1 MARCLASSSCMLA
14 PCFLSTTC
22 WRGCLPLVC
31 IFLAR
36 NQVAVTELICICG
49 SRFCP
54 SIDMCAFVL
63 VAESVVKDGDTSN
76 VILFS
81 SGLLWL
87 SFVLTHEFWD
97 FMHLMKNVE
106 ILMGITLIYW
116 HLGSF
121 HEVSFLFHLGF
132 SPLRAHWYLCCL
144 KRRCN

>member
-1 MARCLASSSCMLA
+1 MSSFILLHVGTLFSEYNLLKRLSSSGMY
-14 PCFLSTTC
+14 F
-22 WRGCLPLVC
+22 
-31 IFLAR
+31 FLAR

-87 SFVLTHEFWD
+87 SFVLTHEF
-97 FMHLMKNVE
+97 
-106 ILMGITLIYW
+106 
-116 HLGSF
+116 
-121 HEVSFLFHLGF
+121 
-132 SPLRAHWYLCCL
+132 
-144 KRRCN
+144 